1 MGTLSEPRAVKPFF
15 TLLSA
20 REDAHTAAIGVI
32 VSIFGK
38 AELITRPHP
47 WDYSPAYTEELGPR
61 IMRRFLVLSELADP
75 TYLSDWKL
83 LTVEMEKL
91 FGRDGKRAVN
101 IDPGYITG
109 SNLVLASTKSY
120 ANRIYLRDGVYA
132 DFTLFYD
139 GRAFCAHKLTLP
151 DYRTRAA
158 IRFFGEQRKSY
169 LRQLSG
175 MTAVAKSNAFQ
186 KQVQQPICLNGNVA

>member
-1 MGTLSEPRAVKPFF
+1 MGTPSEPPLVKAFF

-20 REDAHTAAIGVI
+20 KEDAHSAAIALILSV
-32 VSIFGK
+32 FGK
-38 AELITRPHP
+38 AESITNPHP
-47 WDYSPAYTEELGPR
+47 WDYSPAYTEELGSG

-83 LTVEMEKL
+83 LTVEMEK
-91 FGRDGKRAVN
+91 FCGQDGKRVVN

-132 DFTLFYD
+132 DLTLFYD

-175 MTAVAKSNAFQ
+175 MSAVAKSNAFL
-186 KQVQQPICLNGNVA
+186 KQVRRPICLTGDIA